1 MRIVA
6 VLLAACVLAAAEYD
20 PQPDALRLYT
30 WRTAQVAQ
38 WKSAGDA
45 LRYDSEI
52 IWDMALRCA
61 AVDGHHHPVTG
72 SLVVLTTAHLW
83 RGPCAEHDR
92 ASVKCGNLEHLAAM
106 CQACHL
112 RYDRPHH
119 VANARRTRRSKRAT
133 GDLFG

>member
-1 MRIVA
+1 MPMDRRRYPDDWEA
-6 VLLAACVLAAAEYD
+6 VRARVLARARGRCECRGECGVDHASELDPDGLLARGE
-20 PQPDALRLYT
+20 PD
-30 WRTAQVAQ
+30 
-38 WKSAGDA
+38 
-45 LRYDSEI
+45 
-52 IWDMALRCA
+52 RCA
-61 AVDGHHHPVTG
+61 AHDGRHHPVTG

-92 ASVKCGNLEHLAAM
+92 AQVKCGELEHLAAM

-119 VANARRTRRSKRAT
+119 VANAKRTRRARRAT

>member
-1 MRIVA
+1 MPMDRRRYPPDWEA
-6 VLLAACVLAAAEYD
+6 VRARVLERAQGQCECRGECGVDHALEPYQDD
-20 PQPDALRLYT
+20 PDN
-30 WRTAQVAQ
+30 
-38 WKSAGDA
+38 
-45 LRYDSEI
+45 DSP
-52 IWDMALRCA
+52 RCA
-61 AVDGHHHPVTG
+61 AVHDHHHPVTG

-92 ASVKCGNLEHLAAM
+92 AGVKCGELEHLAAM